1 MRLLVFFDLPVDTP
15 QDRKR
20 YRIFRKFLIKDGYL
34 MMQESVYSK
43 MVVDAASADASI
55 SRLRRNAPEAG
66 LVQVLKVT
74 EKQYAGI
81 IEIAGSKPVSS
92 AVDDAGEN
100 PDSMKIVFE
109 TFETPLELRQDKVN
123 VLRISDKPLFSSLYC
138 FSC

>member
-20 YRIFRKFLIKDGYL
+20 HRIFRKFLIKDGYL

-43 MVVDAASADASI
+43 MVVDAASANASI

-81 IEIAGSKPVSS
+81 IEIADSKPVSS
-92 AVDDAGEN
+92 VVDDAER
-100 PDSMKIVFE
+100 I
-109 TFETPLELRQDKVN
+109 L
-123 VLRISDKPLFSSLYC
+123 VL
-138 FSC
+138 

>member
-15 QDRKR
+15 QNRKR

-43 MVVDAASADASI
+43 MVIDAASANASI

-92 AVDDAGEN
+92 VVDDAE
-100 PDSMKIVFE
+100 KI
-109 TFETPLELRQDKVN
+109 L
-123 VLRISDKPLFSSLYC
+123 VL
-138 FSC
+138 

>member
-43 MVVDAASADASI
+43 MVIDAASANASI
-55 SRLRRNAPEAG
+55 NRLRSNAPEAG

-74 EKQYAGI
+74 EKQYSSI
-81 IEIAGSKPVSS
+81 IEIAG
-92 AVDDAGEN
+92 
-100 PDSMKIVFE
+100 
-109 TFETPLELRQDKVN
+109 
-123 VLRISDKPLFSSLYC
+123 DKPRSSVVDNSEKILVL
-138 FSC
+138 